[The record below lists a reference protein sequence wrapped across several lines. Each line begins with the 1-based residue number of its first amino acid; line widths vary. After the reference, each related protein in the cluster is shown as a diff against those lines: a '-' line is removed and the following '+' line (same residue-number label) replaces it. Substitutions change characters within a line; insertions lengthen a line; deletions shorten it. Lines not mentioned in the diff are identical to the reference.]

1 MGSVAGSGASGGGR
15 IMGVE
20 ASVHSKLAEVWGF
33 MECDIGRFDEEVLGG
48 WIRGE
53 DVEAFSKDLFES
65 VEAQII
71 SSGEGKVMSV
81 MGGVVSGDGEL
92 GIAVS
97 GSGGQDS
104 HGRRRPL

>member
-1 MGSVAGSGASGGGR
+1 MNGAGLTPGSVARSGASGGGR

-20 ASVHSKLAEVWGF
+20 TRVHNQLAEVRGF
-33 MECDIGRFDEEVLGG
+33 AESDRGRFDEEVLGG

-53 DVEAFSKDLFES
+53 DVEAFSKDLFEV
-65 VEAQII
+65 VEARII
-71 SSGEGKVMSV
+71 SSGEGK
-81 MGGVVSGDGEL
+81 L

-104 HGRRRPL
+104 HGRRKPWLGCRL